1 MSDSK
6 MRVQIP
12 TTAKDLLSL
21 AKKVYGKHKTEGA
34 TSPLKLL
41 VDYNW
46 DAEGVKIDQAQAKHD
61 EAERYKKQMETAY
74 RERDLLMADTV
85 SIIRASRDLLT
96 GMNRENM
103 KRLSDWGFTVEA
115 STANKS
121 KTATKNKPV

>member
-21 AKKVYGKHKTEGA
+21 AKKIYDKHKTEGA

-46 DAEGVKIDQAQAKHD
+46 DAEGAKMTQAQAKHD

-103 KRLSDWGFTVEA
+103 KRLGDWGFTVEA

-121 KTATKNKPV
+121 KTVSKNKPA